1 MAVTL
6 AELHSLPVGTVL
18 QKGNRKRILLGTN
31 GFFVYY
37 KTPSGKST
45 IGESIIHFREWLLKA
60 EIVKDEEK

>member
-6 AELHSLPVGTVL
+6 AELHSLPFGTVL
-18 QKGNRKRILLGTN
+18 QKGKQKRILLGMD
-31 GFFVYY
+31 GLFIYC
-37 KTPSGKST
+37 KTPSGRST